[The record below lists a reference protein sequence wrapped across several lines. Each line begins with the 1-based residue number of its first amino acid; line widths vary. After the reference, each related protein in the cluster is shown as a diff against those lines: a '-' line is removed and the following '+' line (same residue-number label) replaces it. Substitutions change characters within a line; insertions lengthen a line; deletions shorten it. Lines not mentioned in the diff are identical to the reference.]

1 MTCTELLS
9 YDSAKGLQ
17 CSVQIYNVI
26 VSQKLSKFISPLSNT
41 EKNRHFE
48 VFEVSQLSN
57 GKHVLLC
64 TNMSGK
70 SIAEYCKILIK
81 SIA

>member
-1 MTCTELLS
+1 MF
-9 YDSAKGLQ
+9 SANLQ
-17 CSVQIYNVI
+17 RYCLTKVVKIHIATQQYG
-26 VSQKLSKFISPLSNT
+26 
-41 EKNRHFE
+41 ENRHFE
-48 VFEVSQLSN
+48 IFELSQLSN

-70 SIAEYCKILIK
+70 SIAEYCKIRIK